1 VFMPSSMSGLLSR
14 LLFHGQEVR
23 NESLRFIASARSLS
37 SVGKRV
43 GVFLLVGSSIDA
55 ILLEIAEEAVQ
66 LEAGRTTLRDIITA
80 AREAALQ
87 QQSGYLAPLS
97 Q

>member
-37 SVGKRV
+37 SVG
-43 GVFLLVGSSIDA
+43 VFLLVGSSIDA
-55 ILLEIAEEAVQ
+55 MLLEIAEEAVQ

-87 QQSGYLAPLS
+87 QQSGYLALLS